1 MNPTTDEE
9 NLVRWLDGEMDA
21 AEQARYEARLE
32 ADPVL
37 KAEAMEMKA
46 LTQTVRPHLPQPG
59 DIPHADFFNSQ
70 IQREILVLK
79 ATETKQ
85 AAESPSILSWLRM
98 PWLLAGAAAIAA
110 AIAAI
115 LSVTKVA
122 TEVHSTEV
130 VNVYTPNPAVTVAA
144 SSVQGATVLL
154 LEGLSEIPANQPVVG
169 FKVHRTET
177 APAMAMTTLLGE
189 SGEVLLVMA
198 QK

>member
-46 LTQTVRPHLPQPG
+46 MTQAVRAHLPQPE

-70 IQREILVLK
+70 IQREIQALK
-79 ATETKQ
+79 AEEAKKTTVE
-85 AAESPSILSWLRM
+85 PSVLSWFRL
-98 PWLLAGAAAIAA
+98 PWLVAGAAALFAVLA
-110 AIAAI
+110 
-115 LSVTKVA
+115 VTQVA
-122 TEVHSTEV
+122 THTGSTEV

-144 SSVQGATVLL
+144 SSVDGATVLM
-154 LEGLSEIPANQPVVG
+154 LEGLAEIPANQPVVG
-169 FKVHRTET
+169 FKVHRSET
-177 APAMAMTTLLGE
+177 APAMAMTTLFGE
-189 SGEVLLVMA
+189 AGEVLLVMA

>member
-46 LTQTVRPHLPQPG
+46 LTQTVRTHLPQPG

-110 AIAAI
+110 I

-154 LEGLSEIPANQPVVG
+154 LEGLPEIPANLPVVG

-177 APAMAMTTLLGE
+177 APAMAMTTLFGE